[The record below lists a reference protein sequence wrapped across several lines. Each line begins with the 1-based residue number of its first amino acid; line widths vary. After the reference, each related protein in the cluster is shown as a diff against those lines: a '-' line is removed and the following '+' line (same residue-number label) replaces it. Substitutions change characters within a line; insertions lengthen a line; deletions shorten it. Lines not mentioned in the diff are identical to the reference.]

1 MNDSFDI
8 ITSAGPDE
16 IFTERIRMK
25 VHNLFLFVIFLL
37 SPLMSAGCATIQ
49 KHYVL
54 SPDDVV
60 IRCDVQGRGKPA
72 LVFVHGW
79 CGDKRYWSYQV
90 PYFAQRYKVVAID
103 LGGHGASG
111 LNRRRWSMKA
121 FGADVAAVI
130 EMLKLNQVI
139 LIGHSM
145 GGNVIIE
152 AARLEPDRVIALVG
166 VDTYHDVEA
175 EYPRNQIEE
184 FVDGFMQNFKK
195 EADKFARDMFP
206 PDSDP
211 NIVERVVED
220 MSSAPPWV
228 GISAL
233 QEYFFYDVKEA
244 LKDVRVPIYCINTDL
259 VPTNVEAGR
268 RHAVSF
274 DVKLMPG
281 LSHFIMIEEPK
292 TFNKLLEETISEII
306 ITREYSEDTEKAE
319 SGQQETLN

>member
-1 MNDSFDI
+1 
-8 ITSAGPDE
+8 
-16 IFTERIRMK
+16 MK
-25 VHNLFLFVIFLL
+25 VRSLFSFIIVLL
-37 SPLMSAGCATIQ
+37 SCLMLTGCGSVQ
-49 KHYVL
+49 KRYVL

-60 IRCDVQGRGKPA
+60 ISYDVQGKGKPA

-90 PYFAQRYKVVAID
+90 PYFAQRYRVVAID
-103 LGGHGASG
+103 LGGHGASS

-145 GGNVIIE
+145 GGSVIIE
-152 AARLEPDRVIALVG
+152 AARLEPDRIIALVG

-175 EYPRNQIEE
+175 EYPRDQIEE
-184 FVDGFMQNFKK
+184 FVDGFMQNFKE

-206 PDSDP
+206 PGSDS

-259 VPTNVEAGR
+259 VPTDVEAGR

-281 LSHFIMIEEPK
+281 LSHFIMIEDPE
-292 TFNKLLEETISEII
+292 TFNKLLDETISEII
-306 ITREYSEDTEKAE
+306 DKKENPEDIDQQAPGQPDSNSEE
-319 SGQQETLN
+319 